1 MTATQI
7 AAQHLAQ
14 AIAGFRLAER
24 DARQAI
30 ANVDRVLAT
39 IARQH

>member
-14 AIAGFRLAER
+14 AIAGFRLADR

-30 ANVDRVLAT
+30 DRIELALAA
-39 IARQH
+39 ARQS

>member
-1 MTATQI
+1 MSATQL

-14 AIAGFRLAER
+14 AIAGLRLAER

-30 ANVDRVLAT
+30 ARIDQA
-39 IARQH
+39 IAAARQS